1 MLRRRGPSLI
11 EGMLTDARSVLYG
24 NNRNKTGLYDPSD
37 EQAVCIGWL
46 IEYIGGI
53 GIGLAVSD

>member
-11 EGMLTDARSVLYG
+11 ERMLTDARSMLYG
-24 NNRNKTGLYDPSD
+24 KNRNKTGLYDPSD

-46 IEYIGGI
+46 IEYVG
-53 GIGLAVSD
+53 V